1 MENLLNMNKNLPL
14 SFLVLLII
22 YSCNKDFVL
31 QPIGLKT
38 TFQSSEPN
46 LFTSVDGTTYLS
58 FLSTDLNSEE
68 TKLYFS
74 TLDLDDLKWNKPS
87 LINSSADW
95 FVNWADFP
103 RITANNLNGLSVHY
117 LQKSGEDTYSYD
129 IKVMNSSDDGANWD
143 KPLKL
148 HTDNTKTEHG
158 FVSTINYN
166 NDFLSTYLDGRQN
179 ELAKHDKRIKPQMTL
194 RSTSYN
200 VDGEILM
207 DKLIDDR
214 VCDCCQTDLGIT
226 KNNIPITVY
235 RDRSENETRDIY
247 YSFFKDSFWSVPAVV
262 NNDKWI
268 ISGCPVNGPAIST
281 FKNSSSVVWYTEE
294 EGDSKLKIA
303 FSENIING
311 FNDPILI
318 NANDPVGRVDIEMI
332 SETSSLISYM
342 DIVDGKAYIK
352 VQKIDNITGNNKF
365 IIIEEISNTRASGF
379 PKINIIDNDKTI
391 ITWTDAKD
399 KYNVKTILLNNSYF
413 D

>member
-1 MENLLNMNKNLPL
+1 MKLEI
-14 SFLVLLII
+14 F
-22 YSCNKDFVL
+22 
-31 QPIGLKT
+31 T
-38 TFQSSEPN
+38 T
-46 LFTSVDGTTYLS
+46 
-58 FLSTDLNSEE
+58 
-68 TKLYFS
+68 
-74 TLDLDDLKWNKPS
+74 
-87 LINSSADW
+87 
-95 FVNWADFP
+95 
-103 RITANNLNGLSVHY
+103 H
-117 LQKSGEDTYSYD
+117 
-129 IKVMNSSDDGANWD
+129 
-143 KPLKL
+143 
-148 HTDNTKTEHG
+148 
-158 FVSTINYN
+158 
-166 NDFLSTYLDGRQN
+166 
-179 ELAKHDKRIKPQMTL
+179 
-194 RSTSYN
+194 
-200 VDGEILM
+200 
-207 DKLIDDR
+207 
-214 VCDCCQTDLGIT
+214 
-226 KNNIPITVY
+226 
-235 RDRSENETRDIY
+235 
-247 YSFFKDSFWSVPAVV
+247 FFKDSFWSVPAVV